1 MNQQDSQGIMTPT
14 RTAAIAPAIRAN
26 VRMSLTLSMP
36 APYPSRAGYRR
47 GRGGAPTVLTY
58 SLGGSRPSPRTAY
71 RGQIP
76 CRPGQ
81 GLGEGV
87 GF

>member
-1 MNQQDSQGIMTPT
+1 MNQQDSQGIMTPA
-14 RTAAIAPAIRAN
+14 RTAVMAPAIRTN
-26 VRMSLTLSMP
+26 VRTSLTLSMS
-36 APYPSRAGYRR
+36 APHPSRAGYKR
-47 GRGGAPTVLTY
+47 GRGGAPRVLTC

-76 CRPGQ
+76 CRSGQ